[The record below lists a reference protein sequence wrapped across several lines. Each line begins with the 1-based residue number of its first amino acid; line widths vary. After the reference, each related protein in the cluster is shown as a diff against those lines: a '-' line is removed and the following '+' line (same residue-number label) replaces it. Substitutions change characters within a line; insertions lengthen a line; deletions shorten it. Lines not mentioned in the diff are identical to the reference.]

1 MLDSTRRNR
10 NVCGGCLTMTEFT
23 GLFWLFC
30 ALLVLFAATFVA
42 VPVWRASRGS
52 PVSGETD
59 RTEANIALFR
69 ERKQELEADH
79 AAGEM
84 DREELDSLLLEL
96 QKSLLT
102 DVEPLE
108 PPRTEPHPEQPR
120 DAPLPVIPRE
130 ANRSRGISLSW
141 RSPSLLAP
149 VLLITLLPVAA
160 WLMYQQ
166 WGQLDDVELMD
177 QFQRTV
183 QNENDP
189 ETARDLVLSLGQV
202 VQENPE
208 RPWAW
213 YFLGEN
219 LSTIGRFD
227 VANSAYR
234 QAAERMS
241 ADDEKALALGRV
253 VLTAYVM
260 EQLQITPEVQ
270 ELIEQTLELNPD
282 EPNVLQLLASDAQE
296 REDYDAAIGYWRRL
310 SQLNPNSRMARDNIA
325 DLQRL
330 RDGAAGGGLAIEVT
344 VSIAESLPLDP
355 QSRVFIS
362 ARNAQVEGMLPLA
375 VADITVADLP
385 ARIRLDDSL
394 AVGPFNLS
402 SAESVYISALI
413 SQAGTANRASGDY
426 FAETEAFS
434 LESPPQPVELLI
446 SEIVP

>member
-1 MLDSTRRNR
+1 MN
-10 NVCGGCLTMTEFT
+10 EFT

-30 ALLVLFAATFVA
+30 ALLVLFAAAFVA

-52 PVSGETD
+52 PVGGETD
-59 RTEANIALFR
+59 RAEANIALFR

-102 DVEPLE
+102 DVE
-108 PPRTEPHPEQPR
+108 TAEQPR
-120 DAPLPVIPRE
+120 RAPDRKTSDRKTSHRE
-130 ANRSRGISLSW
+130 SFAW
-141 RSPSLLAP
+141 RSPAFIIPLAAM
-149 VLLITLLPVAA
+149 LLLPLAA

-219 LSTIGRFD
+219 LSTLGMFD

-234 QAAERMS
+234 QAAERLT

-253 VLTAYVM
+253 VLTAYVI

-270 ELIEQTLELNPD
+270 ELIERTLELNPD
-282 EPNVLQLLASDAQE
+282 EPNVLQLLASSARE

-310 SQLNPNSRMARDNIA
+310 SQLNPNSQTARDNIA
-325 DLQRL
+325 ELQRL
-330 RDGAAGGGLAIEVT
+330 RAGDSFGDGPAIEVA
-344 VSIAESLPLDP
+344 VAVAADLPLDP
-355 QSRVFIS
+355 RLRVFVS
-362 ARNAQVEGMLPLA
+362 ARNAQVDGMPPLA

-402 SAESVYISALI
+402 SAESVYVSALI
-413 SQAGTANRASGDY
+413 SQVGTANRASGDY

-434 LESPPQPVELLI
+434 LESPPMPVELLI

>member
-1 MLDSTRRNR
+1 MN
-10 NVCGGCLTMTEFT
+10 EFT
-23 GLFWLFC
+23 GLFWLLSG
-30 ALLVLFAATFVA
+30 ALVLLAAAFVA
-42 VPVWRASRGS
+42 IPLWRVRRGADE
-52 PVSGETD
+52 SGETD
-59 RTEANIALFR
+59 RAEANIALFR

-79 AAGEM
+79 AAGEI
-84 DREELDSLLLEL
+84 DREELDALLIEL

-102 DVEPLE
+102 DVEPAEQSEQATGLKTSGRE
-108 PPRTEPHPEQPR
+108 PF
-120 DAPLPVIPRE
+120 
-130 ANRSRGISLSW
+130 SW
-141 RSPSLLAP
+141 RSPALLAP
-149 VLLITLLPVAA
+149 LALVLLLPVAA

-166 WGQLDDVELMD
+166 WGQLEDVELMD

-183 QNENDP
+183 QNENDV
-189 ETARDLVLSLGQV
+189 ETARELVLSLGQV

-219 LSTIGRFD
+219 FSTLGMFD

-241 ADDEKALALGRV
+241 DDDEKALALGRV
-253 VLTAYVM
+253 VLTAYIM
-260 EQLQITPEVQ
+260 EQLRITPEIQ
-270 ELIEQTLELNPD
+270 DLIDNTLELNPD
-282 EPNVLQLLASDAQE
+282 EPNVLQLLATDARE

-310 SQLNPNSRMARDNIA
+310 SQLNPDSQTARENIA

-330 RDGAAGGGLAIEVT
+330 RAGDASDGPAIEVA
-344 VSIAESLPLDP
+344 VAIAGDLPLDP
-355 QSRVFIS
+355 QLRVFIS
-362 ARNAQVEGMLPLA
+362 ARNAQADGMPPLA
-375 VADITVADLP
+375 VADLTVAELP

-402 SAESVYISALI
+402 SAESVYVSALV

-426 FAETEAFS
+426 FAETEAFP
-434 LESPPQPVELLI
+434 LENPPQPLELVI

>member
-1 MLDSTRRNR
+1 MN
-10 NVCGGCLTMTEFT
+10 EFT
-23 GLFWLFC
+23 GLFWLLSG
-30 ALLVLFAATFVA
+30 ALILLAAAFVA
-42 VPVWRASRGS
+42 VPLWRARRGKADT
-52 PVSGETD
+52 GGTG
-59 RTEANIALFR
+59 RAEANVALFR

-79 AAGEM
+79 AAGEI
-84 DREELDSLLLEL
+84 DREELDALLIEL

-102 DVEPLE
+102 DVEPAEQSEQASALKTSGRE
-108 PPRTEPHPEQPR
+108 PF
-120 DAPLPVIPRE
+120 
-130 ANRSRGISLSW
+130 SW
-141 RSPSLLAP
+141 RSPALFAPLAL
-149 VLLITLLPVAA
+149 VLLLPVAA

-166 WGQLDDVELMD
+166 WGQLEDVELMD

-183 QNENDP
+183 QNENDA

-219 LSTIGRFD
+219 LSTLGMFD

-234 QAAERMS
+234 QAAERLS
-241 ADDEKALALGRV
+241 EDDEKALALGRV
-253 VLTAYVM
+253 VLTAYIM
-260 EQLQITPEVQ
+260 EELRITPEVQ
-270 ELIEQTLELNPD
+270 ELIDSTLDLNPD
-282 EPNVLQLLASDAQE
+282 EPNVLQLLASDARE

-310 SQLNPNSRMARDNIA
+310 SQLNPDSQTARQNIA

-330 RDGAAGGGLAIEVT
+330 RAGGATSDGPAIEVA
-344 VSIAESLPLDP
+344 VSIAGDLPLAP
-355 QSRVFIS
+355 QLRVFVS
-362 ARNAQVEGMLPLA
+362 ARNAQVDGMPPLA
-375 VADITVADLP
+375 VADLSVADLP

-402 SAESVYISALI
+402 SAESVYVSALI

-426 FAETEAFS
+426 FAESEAFS
-434 LESPPQPVELLI
+434 LANPPQPVELEI

>member
-1 MLDSTRRNR
+1 MN
-10 NVCGGCLTMTEFT
+10 EFT
-23 GLFWLFC
+23 GLFWLLSGTL
-30 ALLVLFAATFVA
+30 ALLAAAFVA
-42 VPVWRASRGS
+42 IPLWRARRGADE
-52 PVSGETD
+52 SGETD
-59 RTEANIALFR
+59 RAEANIALFR

-79 AAGEM
+79 AAGEI
-84 DREELDSLLLEL
+84 DREELDALLIEL

-102 DVEPLE
+102 DVESAKQSEQATGLE
-108 PPRTEPHPEQPR
+108 SSGREPF
-120 DAPLPVIPRE
+120 
-130 ANRSRGISLSW
+130 SW
-141 RSPSLLAP
+141 RSPASLAP
-149 VLLITLLPVAA
+149 LALVLLLPVAA

-166 WGQLDDVELMD
+166 WGQLEDVELMD

-183 QNENDP
+183 QNENDV

-219 LSTIGRFD
+219 FSTLGMFD

-241 ADDEKALALGRV
+241 EDDEKALALGRV
-253 VLTAYVM
+253 VLTAYIM
-260 EQLQITPEVQ
+260 EQLRITPEIQ
-270 ELIEQTLELNPD
+270 DLIDNTLELNPD
-282 EPNVLQLLASDAQE
+282 EPNVLQLLATDARE

-310 SQLNPNSRMARDNIA
+310 SQLNPDSQTARENIA

-330 RDGAAGGGLAIEVT
+330 RVGDAAGGIATDAAGPAIEVA
-344 VSIAESLPLDP
+344 VSIADDLPLAP
-355 QSRVFIS
+355 QLRVFVS
-362 ARNAQVEGMLPLA
+362 ARNAQVDGMPPLA
-375 VADITVADLP
+375 VADLTVAELP

-402 SAESVYISALI
+402 SAESVYVSALV

-426 FAETEAFS
+426 FAETEAFP
-434 LESPPQPVELLI
+434 LENPPQPVQLVI

>member
-1 MLDSTRRNR
+1 MN
-10 NVCGGCLTMTEFT
+10 EFI
-23 GLFWLFC
+23 GLFWVFC
-30 ALLVLFAATFVA
+30 ALLVLLAAAFIA

-59 RTEANIALFR
+59 RAEANIALFR

-102 DVEPLE
+102 DVEIA
-108 PPRTEPHPEQPR
+108 EQPR
-120 DAPLPVIPRE
+120 RAPDRKTSDRE
-130 ANRSRGISLSW
+130 SFAW
-141 RSPSLLAP
+141 RSPVFISPLVAML
-149 VLLITLLPVAA
+149 LLPLAA

-202 VQENPE
+202 VQDNPE

-219 LSTIGRFD
+219 LSTLGMFD

-234 QAAERMS
+234 QASERMS
-241 ADDEKALALGRV
+241 ADEEKALALGRV

-270 ELIEQTLELNPD
+270 ELIERTLELNPD
-282 EPNVLQLLASDAQE
+282 EPNVLQLLATDARE

-310 SQLNPNSRMARDNIA
+310 SQLNPNSLTARENIA
-325 DLQRL
+325 ELQRL
-330 RDGAAGGGLAIEVT
+330 RAGDAADGGPAIEVA
-344 VSIAESLPLDP
+344 VAVAANLPLDP
-355 QSRVFIS
+355 QLRVFVT
-362 ARNAQVEGMLPLA
+362 ARNAQVDGMPPLA

-385 ARIRLDDSL
+385 TRIRLDDSL

-402 SAESVYISALI
+402 SAESVYVSALI

-426 FAETEAFS
+426 FAETETFS
-434 LESPPQPVELLI
+434 LESPPLPVELLI

>member
-1 MLDSTRRNR
+1 MN
-10 NVCGGCLTMTEFT
+10 EFT
-23 GLFWLFC
+23 GLFWLLSG
-30 ALLVLFAATFVA
+30 ALILLAAAFVA
-42 VPVWRASRGS
+42 VPLWRARRGTADT
-52 PVSGETD
+52 GGTG
-59 RTEANIALFR
+59 RAEANVALFR

-79 AAGEM
+79 AAGEI
-84 DREELDSLLLEL
+84 DREELDALLIEL

-102 DVEPLE
+102 DVEPAEQSEQASALKTSGRE
-108 PPRTEPHPEQPR
+108 PF
-120 DAPLPVIPRE
+120 
-130 ANRSRGISLSW
+130 SW
-141 RSPSLLAP
+141 RSPALFAPLAL
-149 VLLITLLPVAA
+149 VLLLPVAA

-166 WGQLDDVELMD
+166 WGQLEDVELMD

-183 QNENDP
+183 QNENDA

-219 LSTIGRFD
+219 LSTLGMFD

-234 QAAERMS
+234 QAAERLS
-241 ADDEKALALGRV
+241 EDDEKALALGRV
-253 VLTAYVM
+253 VLTAYIM
-260 EQLQITPEVQ
+260 EELRITPEVQ
-270 ELIEQTLELNPD
+270 ELIDSTLDLNPD
-282 EPNVLQLLASDAQE
+282 EPNVLQLLASDARE

-310 SQLNPNSRMARDNIA
+310 SQLNPDSQTARQNIA

-330 RDGAAGGGLAIEVT
+330 RAGGAASDGPAIEVA
-344 VSIAESLPLDP
+344 VSIAGDLPLAP
-355 QSRVFIS
+355 QLRVFVS
-362 ARNAQVEGMLPLA
+362 ARNAQVDGMPPLA
-375 VADITVADLP
+375 VADLSVADLP

-402 SAESVYISALI
+402 SAESVYVSALI

-426 FAETEAFS
+426 FAESEAFS
-434 LESPPQPVELLI
+434 LANPPQPVELEI